1 MFDMKRSIKA
11 FIFILSCLI
20 LRGEAWA
27 IDIQT
32 LLEAVDRQPAL
43 EVRTLS
49 IEESA
54 LQQESAAA
62 LLFPKIGAFGR
73 AEIYNSP
80 TNLRPMAPTEVNIQ
94 AGDAIPFSREILRY
108 GLTLEVPVF
117 VKEIYV
123 LRQKA
128 AALNAKA
135 QLDRR
140 LDLIGR
146 QSAVVVLNS
155 TLAYF
160 ERLAES
166 IGGRRKSLEQT
177 RDDIVLKVRKGR
189 LAGSELTK
197 IETTINDLDLQAN
210 DLQAK
215 RLDVLREINALTG
228 IELAG
233 SASMSLT
240 SKPSPS
246 PFLQVQA
253 QQKQVAAAQKE
264 LDRRRATRYPTLSFN
279 SYVSGND
286 GEAYNTDSHIYR
298 SYNAAA
304 LVLKLPL
311 FDRSLATDEAIAS
324 VQWQKAKKQLAQTQ
338 IEAQA
343 LANSLDRKLP
353 VVERSVDIADKSI
366 INNKTLL
373 AVATVAIRSGRMTM
387 EDYLRY
393 ESNLL
398 AAQANLYQS
407 RQQRW
412 QILAQQ
418 AALYGTDLKGV
429 VK

>member
-1 MFDMKRSIKA
+1 MKPFFSLVA
-11 FIFILSCLI
+11 LLLI
-20 LRGEAWA
+20 WSAQSRAA
-27 IDIQT
+27 DIHD
-32 LLEAVDRQPAL
+32 LLDAAARQPGY
-43 EVRTLS
+43 EVS
-49 IEESA
+49 AMSVQESA
-54 LQQESAAA
+54 LRQESAMAA
-62 LLFPKIGAFGR
+62 LFPKFGLFGR

-80 TNLRPMAPTEVNIQ
+80 TNLRPMSPTEVNIQ
-94 AGDAIPFSREILRY
+94 AGDPIPFSREILRY

-117 VKEIYV
+117 VKELYV

-128 AALNAKA
+128 AELNAKA

-146 QSAVVVLNS
+146 QSAVIVLNS
-155 TLAYF
+155 TIAYF
-160 ERLAES
+160 ERLAEA

-177 RDDIVLKVRKGR
+177 RDDIALKVRNGR
-189 LAGSELTK
+189 LAESELTK

-215 RLDVLREINALTG
+215 RLDVLREIKALTG
-228 IELAG
+228 IELSEA
-233 SASMSLT
+233 APMSLT

-253 QQKQVAAAQKE
+253 QQKQVEAAQKE
-264 LDRRRATRYPTLSFN
+264 LERRQATRYPTLSFN
-279 SYVSGND
+279 GYLSGND

-304 LVLKLPL
+304 LVLKFPL
-311 FDRSLATDEAIAS
+311 FDRPLTTDEAIAS

-338 IEAQA
+338 IEVQA
-343 LANSLDRKLP
+343 LADSLDRKLP
-353 VVERSVDIADKSI
+353 VVERSVDLAGKSI
-366 INNKTLL
+366 ANNETLL
-373 AVATVAIRSGRMTM
+373 AVARVTIRSGRMTM

-398 AAQANLYQS
+398 AAHANLYQA